1 MTRILILTRWLAPL
15 LLLPGLAAP
24 ALADTPVS
32 NPMFGNQQNQFGLYA
47 GGSTGTGAVSRMG
60 STLQVQEDLGVVELQ
75 YAQPSTFFRLPAR
88 SSIHL
93 AQIMGQDKTQTVFGL
108 MQEFLLLPNFEH
120 VYAGLGLGIYIK
132 ERSTDGRVDSAFTF
146 GEKLFLGYRFDSD
159 YCLELYWRHFSN
171 GDITPVNAAYNFVGL
186 GLIKNF

>member
-1 MTRILILTRWLAPL
+1 MRRILTRWLAPL
-15 LLLPGLAAP
+15 LLLPCLFGP

-32 NPMFGNQQNQFGLYA
+32 NPMFGGQQNQFGLYA
-47 GGSTGTGAVSRMG
+47 GGSSGTGAVSRMG

-88 SSIHL
+88 SSIHVS
-93 AQIMGQDKTQTVFGL
+93 QIVGQDKTQLVFGL
-108 MQEFLLLPNFEH
+108 MQEFLLVPNFEH

-146 GEKLFLGYRFDSD
+146 GEKLFLGYRFDND
-159 YCLELYWRHFSN
+159 YCVELYWRHFSN
-171 GDITPVNAAYNFVGL
+171 GDITPVNDAYNFVGL

>member
-1 MTRILILTRWLAPL
+1 LTRLLTRCLASL
-15 LLLPGLAAP
+15 VLLPCLFGP
-24 ALADTPVS
+24 ALADSLVD
-32 NPMFGNQQNQFGLYA
+32 NPMFGDKQNQFGLYA

-88 SSIHL
+88 SSIHV
-93 AQIMGQDKTQTVFGL
+93 AQIVGQDKTQVVFGL
-108 MQEFLLLPNFEH
+108 MQEFLLVPNFEH

-146 GEKLFLGYRFDSD
+146 GEKLFLGYRFDND

-171 GDITPVNAAYNFVGL
+171 GDITPVNEAYNFVGL

>member
-1 MTRILILTRWLAPL
+1 MLKSCIAPL
-15 LLLPGLAAP
+15 VLLSCLLSP
-24 ALADTPVS
+24 ALADSPVD
-32 NPMFGNQQNQFGLYA
+32 NPMFGEKQNQFGLYA

-88 SSIHL
+88 SSIHV
-93 AQIMGQDKTQTVFGL
+93 AQIVGQDKTQVVFGL
-108 MQEFLLLPNFEH
+108 MQEFLLVPNFERF
-120 VYAGLGLGIYIK
+120 YAGLGLGIYIK

-146 GEKLFLGYRFDSD
+146 GEKLFLGNRFDNYYSM
-159 YCLELYWRHFSN
+159 ELYWRHFSN
-171 GDITPVNAAYNFVGL
+171 GDITPVNKAYNFVGL